1 MKNNKKNVIWF
12 SEIRWDYMTTR
23 KQHLIKRLSNNYN
36 FIFIEPYKKNEKYYL
51 YRKEKN
57 IIIITIPTFKLGNKL
72 LTIIFSFSLIRYLIF
87 IFQYILLKT
96 VIRKDISLQIISNP
110 CFISSAFNAY
120 KWLII
125 VNESIF
131 LVDFIRAAARSVNDL
146 FAAGSSL

>member
-57 IIIITIPTFKLGNKL
+57 IIIITIPTFKLGNKQQEHN
-72 LTIIFSFSLIRYLIF
+72 LIDALKVACRKFTKEITGKKPLANINLIK
-87 IFQYILLKT
+87 I
-96 VIRKDISLQIISNP
+96 
-110 CFISSAFNAY
+110 
-120 KWLII
+120 
-125 VNESIF
+125 
-131 LVDFIRAAARSVNDL
+131 
-146 FAAGSSL
+146 